1 MKRIST
7 LLLSAAMLFGTVG
20 AAQAVD
26 IKAKGQFEFAFGW
39 GKNLAGPG
47 GFNSGG
53 AHQDFI
59 ARQRV
64 RTQVNFIASE
74 ALQGVLMFEI
84 GDTDWGRTRNGN
96 TGPSSGGALDADG
109 VNVETKRA
117 YIDWMVPNTD
127 LSIRM
132 GIQGLA
138 LPSATRFNN
147 PVFDADVAGI
157 TASYKFNDMFALT
170 GFWARPFDAYSNRN
184 EDYTN
189 RSRRLDDSMDMFGL
203 VAPITGEGWA
213 LTPWTVMA
221 NIGNQSGY
229 AEYLLAKD
237 NLNSLGRSARD
248 VDNDRAFA
256 WWLGTGFELTM
267 FDPLT
272 FGMDVIYGRMGDL
285 EGLNTGARTAT
296 NNWQDNNFTARAR
309 GWFVDARLDY
319 KLDWATAGIF
329 GWWSTGDD
337 ADDQRNGHVKLGR
350 MPVVGVDTGFAPTS
364 FGFSGK
370 KIRGDGNAVSQ
381 TGMGTWGIGAQLADM
396 SFIDDLKHTL
406 RVSYYKGTNDREL
419 ARGNDSFGADTRF
432 AVDNLYL
439 TTGDAAWEVNFDHQ
453 YKIYENLTAYLEL
466 GYINLDLIK
475 NHFQSDSD
483 DAWKAQVGFKYEF

>member
-39 GKNLAGPG
+39 GKNIGYSK
-47 GFNSGG
+47 GFNSNA

-64 RTQVNFIASE
+64 RTQINFIASE

-84 GDTDWGRTRNGN
+84 GDTDWGRTKSGN
-96 TGPSSGGALDADG
+96 QGPSSGGALDADG

-117 YIDWMVPNTD
+117 YIDWIVPNTD

-170 GFWARPFDAYSNRN
+170 TFWARPFDAYQERFES
-184 EDYTN
+184 D
-189 RSRRLDDSMDMFGL
+189 SRRLDDSMDMFGL

-213 LTPWTVMA
+213 FTPWTVMA
-221 NIGNQSGY
+221 NVGNSSGY
-229 AEYLLAKD
+229 AKYLLSGKNMNTADKKLSD
-237 NLNSLGRSARD
+237 ITW
-248 VDNDRAFA
+248 DNDRAFA
-256 WWLGTGFELTM
+256 WWMGTGFELTM

-272 FGMDVIYGRMGDL
+272 FGMDVMYGRMNDL
-285 EGLNTGARTAT
+285 ENADGGNTM
-296 NNWQDNNFTARAR
+296 RAR

-319 KLDWATAGIF
+319 KMDWATAGIF

-337 ADDQRNGHVKLGR
+337 AGDQRADHYKLGR

-396 SFIDDLKHTL
+396 SFIEDLKHTL
-406 RVSYYKGTNDREL
+406 RVAYYKGTNDRDL
-419 ARGNDSFGADTRF
+419 ARNNTFGRDTHYN
-432 AVDNLYL
+432 VDNLYL

-453 YKIYENLTAYLEL
+453 YKIYENLTAYLEM